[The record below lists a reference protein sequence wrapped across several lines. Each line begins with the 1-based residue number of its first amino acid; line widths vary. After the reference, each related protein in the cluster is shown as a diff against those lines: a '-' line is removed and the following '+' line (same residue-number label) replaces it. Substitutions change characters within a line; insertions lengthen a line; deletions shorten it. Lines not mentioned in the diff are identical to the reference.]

1 VSLLLSSTSIQ
12 HSECSPT
19 PPFFLR
25 AKLKI
30 YLIDGDIQMNHN
42 TRPQAI
48 VRQDAE
54 TWHAMHNG
62 AVQTSIYTN
71 KNYLRQRRQTEDT
84 ALYFIE

>member
-19 PPFFLR
+19 PFFLR

-30 YLIDGDIQMNHN
+30 YLIDGDMQMNHN

-48 VRQDAE
+48 VRQDVE